1 MTDIQYGVG
10 GGLTATSQYRG
21 FSGAVS
27 NPYKEAGVS
36 SMPRSTTT
44 VSLGLFQWVVGGLF
58 AVLVALCGY
67 YMSDLSGD
75 VKNIRKD
82 LSDARIEYAKAIG
95 GVQTQIATTNTK
107 LDGILQEL
115 QHQRR

>member
-1 MTDIQYGVG
+1 MADIQYGLS
-10 GGLTATSQYRG
+10 GGLIATSPYRG
-21 FSGAVS
+21 FRGAVP
-27 NPYKEAGVS
+27 NPYKVTGVS
-36 SMPRSTTT
+36 SMPRSTAT
-44 VSLGLFQWVVGGLF
+44 VPLGLFQWVVGGLL
-58 AVLVALCGY
+58 AALVALCGY

-75 VKNIRKD
+75 VKTIRKD
-82 LSDARIEYAKAIG
+82 LSDARIEYTKAIG